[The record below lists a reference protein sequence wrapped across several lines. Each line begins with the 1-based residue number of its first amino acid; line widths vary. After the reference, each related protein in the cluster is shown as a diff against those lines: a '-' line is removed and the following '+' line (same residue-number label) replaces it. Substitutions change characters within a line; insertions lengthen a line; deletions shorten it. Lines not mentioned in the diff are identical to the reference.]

1 MLKYILLKV
10 YCSLTQGCNHVLNIG
25 GDLFI
30 YIELKC
36 WSQSLHTPCI
46 CMFVYSPQ
54 EEIIVEFIKMAPFK
68 IYICLILNTVLLAE
82 WSTAVFISLV
92 IVVHEVL
99 VWQLNCLLFFR
110 KILQLTLIL
119 WISSIVVYLNPFQQW
134 LYDIEIHLFTP
145 RTEGLIRSYYRRF
158 KHSPMLQKEKPCIKS
173 RGWTLWT
180 ERCIFFLFCQNVI
193 FFSFSTALQKLQKID
208 IVHVFQKTL

>member
-1 MLKYILLKV
+1 
-10 YCSLTQGCNHVLNIG
+10 
-25 GDLFI
+25 
-30 YIELKC
+30 
-36 WSQSLHTPCI
+36 
-46 CMFVYSPQ
+46 MFAYSPQ

-68 IYICLILNTVLLAE
+68 IYICLILNTVLLSE

-110 KILQLTLIL
+110 KTLQLTLVI

-134 LYDIEIHLFTP
+134 LYDFEMHLFTP
-145 RTEGLIRSYYRRF
+145 RTTEELIRSYYRRF

-208 IVHVFQKTL
+208 IVHVFKKTL